1 MPIDSGFVVQ
11 QQLFVRAVRHC
22 HDVDVPKFRAGLAPV
37 AMRQDMMSPDF
48 AARFNFAARRY
59 RPMKQRVESRHT
71 HAAR

>member
-1 MPIDSGFVVQ
+1 MIQEQS
-11 QQLFVRAVRHC
+11 LIRAVRDS
-22 HDVDVPKFRAGLAPV
+22 HDVNIPEFRSRFAPV

-48 AARFNFAARRY
+48 SARLNFAAGRY